1 MCLSSEDGSP
11 ILMLPFVRPLGEN
24 NRLADARLLH
34 EDILERHEGG
44 DPGVSCVGVA
54 AERDYVQRATTAHF
68 DHQPEKLAKW
78 PIFHTR
84 Y

>member
-1 MCLSSEDGSP
+1 
-11 ILMLPFVRPLGEN
+11 MLPFVRPLGED
-24 NRLADARLLH
+24 NRLADARHLH

-44 DPGVSCVGVA
+44 DPGANCVGVA
-54 AERDYVQRATTAHF
+54 GETDHDQHATKAHF
-68 DHQPEKLAKW
+68 DHQPEKLAKR